1 MEPAEPAPGAFTC
14 LVGCARISSW
24 GFRPLTWLRP
34 RSPRRTHKR
43 VPGPRQTSQ
52 TLLLA
57 VENPMRIVEILFYD
71 TNKVKL
77 VVEMPDPNRYTTDH
91 VPHLPRSLFKLFPHL
106 AHHKCH
112 NDHGHSFRRES
123 LSTEIPHLLE
133 HLIIELQ
140 TQAQRHEILKGE
152 TQWNWRVDPR
162 GTFHVHVEY
171 ENEQLVLAAIRL
183 AERIINALDN
193 HEVGSVDIER
203 EMEGLRRIAEL
214 GRALPR
220 PAPGFLPR

>member
-1 MEPAEPAPGAFTC
+1 
-14 LVGCARISSW
+14 
-24 GFRPLTWLRP
+24 
-34 RSPRRTHKR
+34 
-43 VPGPRQTSQ
+43 
-52 TLLLA
+52 
-57 VENPMRIVEILFYD
+57 MRIVEILFYD

-123 LSTEIPHLLE
+123 LATEIPHLLE

-162 GTFHVHVEY
+162 GVFHVHVEY

-183 AERIINALDN
+183 AERIINALDKRDIDA
-193 HEVGSVDIER
+193 VDTEREIER
-203 EMEGLRRIAEL
+203 LRMLAQLGDEL
-214 GRALPR
+214 RQRAPSNGAAPLDSAPLALARGRVKGGRTRSAR
-220 PAPGFLPR
+220 SIR

>member
-1 MEPAEPAPGAFTC
+1 
-14 LVGCARISSW
+14 
-24 GFRPLTWLRP
+24 
-34 RSPRRTHKR
+34 
-43 VPGPRQTSQ
+43 
-52 TLLLA
+52 
-57 VENPMRIVEILFYD
+57 MRIVEILVYD

-106 AHHKCH
+106 AQHKCH
-112 NDHGHSFRRES
+112 NDGGYSFRRES
-123 LSTEIPHLLE
+123 MATEIPHLLE

-183 AERIINALDN
+183 AERIINALDKR
-193 HEVGSVDIER
+193 EIDAIDTEREIER
-203 EMEGLRRIAEL
+203 LRTLAQMGDELRRRSSEGEGSPL
-214 GRALPR
+214 ESPPLALS
-220 PAPGFLPR
+220 

>member
-1 MEPAEPAPGAFTC
+1 M
-14 LVGCARISSW
+14 
-24 GFRPLTWLRP
+24 LRP
-34 RSPRRTHKR
+34 RLPRRSS
-43 VPGPRQTSQ
+43 PGQPSP

-183 AERIINALDN
+183 AERIINALDKRDLDA
-193 HEVGSVDIER
+193 VDTER
-203 EMEGLRRIAEL
+203 EVEKLRRLAQLGDEL
-214 GRALPR
+214 RQRTPVSLSSATMEAPALALSRGRVKGGRSRSAR
-220 PAPGFLPR
+220 SIR

>member
-1 MEPAEPAPGAFTC
+1 
-14 LVGCARISSW
+14 
-24 GFRPLTWLRP
+24 
-34 RSPRRTHKR
+34 
-43 VPGPRQTSQ
+43 
-52 TLLLA
+52 
-57 VENPMRIVEILFYD
+57 MRIVEILFYD

-123 LSTEIPHLLE
+123 LATEIPHLLE

-162 GTFHVHVEY
+162 GTFHVQCGECGTAGRTRTASFSTVTGTHSFHRAW
-171 ENEQLVLAAIRL
+171 QASCLA
-183 AERIINALDN
+183 
-193 HEVGSVDIER
+193 
-203 EMEGLRRIAEL
+203 
-214 GRALPR
+214 
-220 PAPGFLPR
+220 

>member
-1 MEPAEPAPGAFTC
+1 
-14 LVGCARISSW
+14 
-24 GFRPLTWLRP
+24 
-34 RSPRRTHKR
+34 
-43 VPGPRQTSQ
+43 
-52 TLLLA
+52 
-57 VENPMRIVEILFYD
+57 MRIVEILFYD

-183 AERIINALDN
+183 AERIINALDKR
-193 HEVGSVDIER
+193 ELDAVDTER
-203 EMEGLRRIAEL
+203 EVEKLRLLAQLGDEL
-214 GRALPR
+214 RQR
-220 PAPGFLPR
+220 QPAPLPLSPMESSSLALSRGRVKGGRSRSARSIR

>member
-1 MEPAEPAPGAFTC
+1 
-14 LVGCARISSW
+14 
-24 GFRPLTWLRP
+24 
-34 RSPRRTHKR
+34 
-43 VPGPRQTSQ
+43 
-52 TLLLA
+52 
-57 VENPMRIVEILFYD
+57 MRIVEILFYD

-123 LSTEIPHLLE
+123 LATEIPHLLE

-183 AERIINALDN
+183 AERIINALDKR
-193 HEVGSVDIER
+193 EIDVIDTER
-203 EMEGLRRIAEL
+203 EVERLRMLAQMGDELRKRVDTNGAGAAPLLEEGALALSR
-214 GRALPR
+214 GRVKGGRTRSAR
-220 PAPGFLPR
+220 SIR

>member
-1 MEPAEPAPGAFTC
+1 
-14 LVGCARISSW
+14 
-24 GFRPLTWLRP
+24 
-34 RSPRRTHKR
+34 
-43 VPGPRQTSQ
+43 
-52 TLLLA
+52 
-57 VENPMRIVEILFYD
+57 MRIVEILFYD
-71 TNKVKL
+71 SNKVKL

-123 LSTEIPHLLE
+123 MATEIPHLLE

-183 AERIINALDN
+183 AERMVNMLDSN
-193 HEVGSVDIER
+193 DVEAVDLENEMTRLRAIADLGEEIRPRVPIDER
-203 EMEGLRRIAEL
+203 RPLTIGAAEL
-214 GRALPR
+214 EEERSARRWRSPTSYGWRSGSGDPSPRRPSRRTSSPDRAAR
-220 PAPGFLPR
+220 RA